1 MAVEQWEEIRAFKAN
16 RERLLGRVLTTSYR
30 FMSELASPFLRERG
44 YTNFRV
50 GHIKALVNIDLEG
63 TNINTLAQR
72 ASITKQ
78 GMSKLVKELQAEG
91 YVESIK
97 DPADARAL
105 IVKYTDLGIQCMVDW
120 KDCIAHID
128 QKFADI
134 VGVEKLAS
142 VKETLALLA
151 NYYEQNYIP
160 ETDCANLNRNILD
173 LNKPL

>member
-1 MAVEQWEEIRAFKAN
+1 MATEQWEEIKVFKAN
-16 RERLLGRVLTTSYR
+16 RERLLGRVLTSSYR
-30 FMSELASPFLRERG
+30 FMSELAAPFLRERG

-50 GHIKALVNIDLEG
+50 GHIKALINIDLEG

-91 YVESIK
+91 YVESVK

-173 LNKPL
+173 FNKPL

>member
-1 MAVEQWEEIRAFKAN
+1 MAAEQWEEIKVFKAN
-16 RERLLGRVLTTSYR
+16 RERLLGRVLTSSYR
-30 FMSELASPFLRERG
+30 FMSELAAPFLRERG

-91 YVESIK
+91 YVESVK
-97 DPADARAL
+97 DPTDARAL
-105 IVKYTDLGIQCMVDW
+105 IVKYTDLGIQCMIDW

-128 QKFADI
+128 RKFAEI
-134 VGVEKLAS
+134 IGVEKLEN
-142 VKETLALLA
+142 VKETLSILA

-160 ETDCANLNRNILD
+160 EIDCFNINRNILD